1 MLQADKKSK
10 NYTEGT
16 IWRNLL
22 QLAIPIILANT
33 LQSAYQLIDTFWLGR
48 MGAHAVAAV
57 SLSFPVFFLILSV
70 GAGIT
75 IATTVMVSQSKGS
88 NNQRMVDYSSSQSI
102 LVIFLISVSLSVLGY
117 YTARPLMTLVGAG
130 PEILEESIRYFQV
143 SSLGFVFLFMF
154 FTFQSLMRG
163 IGNVWLPM
171 YIVLLTVFLNLILD
185 PLFIFGY
192 GPIPAFGVA
201 GAAWASVFT
210 QGISALI
217 GLWILFRGKRGIHI
231 RIRDMNPDLTYVRR
245 LFNIGIPSS
254 MDQSTRAAGLT
265 VMVMLVTS
273 FGSDVVAAYG
283 VGARILS
290 FVIIPALG
298 LSIATTTLVGQNV
311 GAGKIRRAEKT
322 GNLSSKI
329 AFFSLTSVGM
339 LMFAFAHQILA
350 FFVPNDPKVI
360 EDGAKF
366 IRIMAP
372 SFGLLGVQQS
382 MTGVFNGA
390 GFTLASMLISILNL
404 WIIRF
409 PLAYILSNNTSLE
422 SEGIYWA
429 FPISNLLAATTA
441 YIYYKSGKWKEK
453 ARQSKEELDEMDR

>member
-1 MLQADKKSK
+1 MQSDKNSTD
-10 NYTEGT
+10 YTQGA

-22 QLAIPIILANT
+22 NLAVPIIMANI

-48 MGAHAVAAV
+48 LGAHAVAAV

-75 IATTVMVSQSKGS
+75 IATTVMVSQSRGS
-88 NNQRMVDYSSSQSI
+88 GNQFQVNYSSSQSI
-102 LVIFLISVSLSVLGY
+102 LIIFLIAITLSVVGY

-130 PEILEESIRYFQV
+130 PEILEDSIRYFQV

-171 YIVLLTVFLNLILD
+171 FIVLFTVFLNLVLD

-192 GPIPAFGVA
+192 GPIPAYGVS
-201 GAAWASVFT
+201 GAAWASVIT
-210 QGISALI
+210 QCLSAVI

-231 RIRDMNPDLTYVRR
+231 NLRDMKPDLVYIRR
-245 LFNIGIPSS
+245 LFKIGLPAS

-273 FGSDVVAAYG
+273 FGSEVVAAYG

-311 GAGKIRRAEKT
+311 GAGKIQRAEKT

-329 AFFSLTSVGM
+329 AFFGLTTVG
-339 LMFAFAHQILA
+339 LLLFLFAHQILA
-350 FFVPNDPKVI
+350 FFVPNDPDVI
-360 EDGAKF
+360 RDGAKF

-372 SFGLLGVQQS
+372 SFGLMGVQQS

-404 WIIRF
+404 WILRF
-409 PLAYILSNNTSLE
+409 PLAYILSNNTSLGF
-422 SEGIYWA
+422 EGIYWA
-429 FPISNLLAATTA
+429 FPISNLLAAASA
-441 YIYYKSGKWKEK
+441 YIYYRSGQWKEK
-453 ARQSKEELDEMDR
+453 ARQSKEDLDVLDM

>member
-1 MLQADKKSK
+1 MQSDKNSTD
-10 NYTEGT
+10 YTQGT

-22 QLAIPIILANT
+22 SLAVPIIFANI

-48 MGAHAVAAV
+48 LGAHAVAAV

-75 IATTVMVSQSKGS
+75 IATTVMVSQSRGS
-88 NNQRMVDYSSSQSI
+88 GNQFQVNYSSSQSI
-102 LVIFLISVSLSVLGY
+102 LIIFLIAITLSVVGY
-117 YTARPLMTLVGAG
+117 HTARPLMTLVGAG
-130 PEILEESIRYFQV
+130 PEILEDAIRYFQV

-171 YIVLLTVFLNLILD
+171 FIVLFTVFLNLVLD

-192 GPIPAFGVA
+192 GPIPAYGVS
-201 GAAWASVFT
+201 GAAWASVIT
-210 QGISALI
+210 QSLSAVI

-231 RIRDMNPDLTYVRR
+231 NLRDMKPDLAYIRR
-245 LFNIGIPSS
+245 LLKIGLPAS

-273 FGSDVVAAYG
+273 FGSEVVAAYG

-311 GAGKIRRAEKT
+311 GAGKIQRAEKT

-329 AFFSLTSVGM
+329 AFFGLTTVGI
-339 LMFAFAHQILA
+339 LLFVFAPQILA
-350 FFVPNDPKVI
+350 FFVPNDPDVI
-360 EDGAKF
+360 RDGAKF

-404 WIIRF
+404 WILRF
-409 PLAYILSNNTSLE
+409 PLAYVLSNNTSLG

-441 YIYYKSGKWKEK
+441 YIYYKTGQWKEK
-453 ARQSKEELDEMDR
+453 ARQSKEDLDVLDM

>member
-1 MLQADKKSK
+1 M
-10 NYTEGT
+10 
-16 IWRNLL
+16 
-22 QLAIPIILANT
+22 ANI

-48 MGAHAVAAV
+48 LGAHAVAAV

-75 IATTVMVSQSKGS
+75 IATTVMVSQSRGS
-88 NNQRMVDYSSSQSI
+88 GNQFQVNYSSSQSI
-102 LVIFLISVSLSVLGY
+102 LIIFLIAITLSVVGY

-130 PEILEESIRYFQV
+130 PEILEDSIRYFQV

-171 YIVLLTVFLNLILD
+171 FIVLFTVFLNLVLD

-192 GPIPAFGVA
+192 GPIPAYGVS
-201 GAAWASVFT
+201 GAAWASVIT
-210 QGISALI
+210 QCLSAVI

-231 RIRDMNPDLTYVRR
+231 NLRDMKPDLVYIRR
-245 LFNIGIPSS
+245 LFKIGLPAS

-273 FGSDVVAAYG
+273 FGSEVVAAYG

-311 GAGKIRRAEKT
+311 GAGKIQRAEKT

-329 AFFSLTSVGM
+329 AFFGLTTVG
-339 LMFAFAHQILA
+339 LLLFLFAHQILA
-350 FFVPNDPKVI
+350 FFVPNDPDVI
-360 EDGAKF
+360 RDGAKF

-372 SFGLLGVQQS
+372 SFGLMGVQQS

-404 WIIRF
+404 WILRF
-409 PLAYILSNNTSLE
+409 PLAYILSNNTSLGF
-422 SEGIYWA
+422 EGIYWA
-429 FPISNLLAATTA
+429 FPISNLLAAASA
-441 YIYYKSGKWKEK
+441 YIYYRSGQWKEK
-453 ARQSKEELDEMDR
+453 ARQSKEDLDVLDM

>member
-1 MLQADKKSK
+1 MTPGK
-10 NYTEGT
+10 NYKDYTEGS

-22 QLAIPIILANT
+22 QLAIPIIMANV

-48 MGAHAVAAV
+48 LGAYAVAAV
-57 SLSFPVFFLILSV
+57 SLSFPVFFLILSI
-70 GAGIT
+70 GAGVT
-75 IATTVMVSQSKGS
+75 VATTVMVSQSKGA
-88 NNQRMVDYSSSQSI
+88 NNQRQVDFSSSQSI
-102 LVIFLISVSLSVLGY
+102 LIIFLLSLTLSAVGY
-117 YTARPLMTLVGAG
+117 YTARPLMVLVGAG
-130 PEILEESIRYFQV
+130 PEILEDSIRYFQV
-143 SSLGFVFLFMF
+143 SSIGFVFLFIF

-171 YIVLLTVFLNLILD
+171 FIVLMTVFLNLVLD
-185 PLFIFGY
+185 PLFIFGF
-192 GPIPAFGVA
+192 GPIPAYGVA

-210 QGISALI
+210 QGVSAVI
-217 GLWILFRGKRGIHI
+217 GLAILFRGKRGIHI
-231 RIRDMNPDLTYVRR
+231 RLNDMKPDFTYVRR
-245 LFNIGIPSS
+245 LFKIGLPAS

-273 FGSDVVAAYG
+273 FGSEVVAAYG

-311 GAGKIRRAEKT
+311 GAGKIHRAEET

-329 AFFSLTSVGM
+329 AFFGLSGVGI
-339 LMFAFAHQILA
+339 LLFVFAHQILT
-350 FFVPNDPKVI
+350 FFVPNDPDVI
-360 EDGAKF
+360 RDGARF

-390 GFTLASMLISILNL
+390 GFTLASMLISVLNL
-404 WIIRF
+404 WILRF
-409 PLAYILSNNTSLE
+409 PLAYILSHNTSLG
-422 SEGIYWA
+422 SIGIYWA
-429 FPISNLLAATTA
+429 FPISNLLAASMA
-441 YIYYKSGKWKEK
+441 YLYYKSGKWKYK
-453 ARQSKEELDEMDR
+453 ALESREYLDLDHRG

>member
-1 MLQADKKSK
+1 MK
-10 NYTEGT
+10 
-16 IWRNLL
+16 
-22 QLAIPIILANT
+22 
-33 LQSAYQLIDTFWLGR
+33 
-48 MGAHAVAAV
+48 
-57 SLSFPVFFLILSV
+57 
-70 GAGIT
+70 
-75 IATTVMVSQSKGS
+75 
-88 NNQRMVDYSSSQSI
+88 
-102 LVIFLISVSLSVLGY
+102 
-117 YTARPLMTLVGAG
+117 
-130 PEILEESIRYFQV
+130 
-143 SSLGFVFLFMF
+143 
-154 FTFQSLMRG
+154 
-163 IGNVWLPM
+163 
-171 YIVLLTVFLNLILD
+171 LD
-185 PLFIFGY
+185 F
-192 GPIPAFGVA
+192 
-201 GAAWASVFT
+201 
-210 QGISALI
+210 
-217 GLWILFRGKRGIHI
+217 
-231 RIRDMNPDLTYVRR
+231 TYVRR

-290 FVIIPALG
+290 FIIIPALG

-311 GAGKIRRAEKT
+311 GAGKIQRAEKT

-329 AFFSLTSVGM
+329 AFFSLTSVGL
-339 LMFAFAHQILA
+339 LMFAFAEQILT

-360 EDGAKF
+360 EDGATF

-409 PLAYILSNNTSLE
+409 PLAYILSNNTPLE
-422 SEGIYWA
+422 SVGIYWA

-441 YIYYKSGKWKEK
+441 YMYYKSGKWKEK
-453 ARQSKEELDEMDR
+453 ARQSKAQLDELDN